1 MPFGVHNYYVF
12 TFFWVKIGRGS
23 SGVSDNGRDDR
34 HLLICAARCIRSK
47 SGSEA
52 IFHGSKYE

>member
-1 MPFGVHNYYVF
+1 MF
-12 TFFWVKIGRGS
+12 
-23 SGVSDNGRDDR
+23 DDGRDDR

-52 IFHGSKYE
+52 IFHASKYE

>member
-1 MPFGVHNYYVF
+1 ML
-12 TFFWVKIGRGS
+12 TFFWVKIGRES
-23 SGVSDNGRDDR
+23 SGVFDDVGDDR